1 MLSDNERRVV
11 DLIDE
16 GRVDLV
22 EYTQEL
28 VRFKTITPPDDG
40 RADGDDYRA
49 LQAMVGETL
58 GDLGFELE
66 TWEADAAELERFP
79 GSGVKPDRDLS
90 NMPILV
96 GSRQGSGGSR
106 SLILNGHYDVVP
118 PGIVEN
124 WRHDPFGGEIE
135 DGKIVGRGACDMK
148 GGIAA
153 MLQAV
158 RCIQDAGI
166 ELAGDLVVQT
176 VPDEESTCM
185 GTLSC
190 CQRGYRADAALI
202 PEPTD
207 LKVLVAMRGSLYGTI
222 TVLGRAGHAEMTQPH
237 WSEGGAVNAISKAVK
252 VIQALEELAD
262 DWRTRPDKQHKHLD
276 PDTII
281 PTVIKGGEWE
291 VTYPEQVEISF
302 GSMFSPSTRGAREE
316 IEAQL
321 MRVATLDPWLRKHP
335 PRLEAK
341 EWWYGAEVDEE
352 EPIVQVGLGALRD
365 LGLEPGLI
373 GYGSLTDAIH
383 LINYA
388 GIPTISIGP
397 GRQSAHMADE
407 YVEIEELVDTAKA
420 LAMVILRWCDVQGGR
435 GAGRRGLG
443 VVRAG
448 GE

>member
-1 MLSDNERRVV
+1 MLTGNERRVV
-11 DLIDE
+11 GLIDE
-16 GRVDLV
+16 GRADLV
-22 EYTQEL
+22 EYTQKL
-28 VRFKTITPPDDG
+28 VRFKTVTPPDDG
-40 RADGDDYRA
+40 RAEGDDYRA
-49 LQAMVGETL
+49 LQALVGETL
-58 GDLGFELE
+58 GSLGFELE

-79 GSGVKPDRDLS
+79 GSGVKPDRDLG

-96 GSRQGSGGSR
+96 GTRQGSGGSR

-118 PGIVEN
+118 PGLVEN
-124 WRHDPFGGEIE
+124 WRHEPFGAEV
-135 DGKIVGRGACDMK
+135 DGGRIYGRGTNDMK

-153 MLQAV
+153 MLQAL
-158 RCIQDAGI
+158 RFIRQAGL

-176 VPDEESTCM
+176 VPDEESSCM

-252 VIQALEELAD
+252 VLQGLEELAD
-262 DWRTRPDKQHKHLD
+262 DWRTRPENQHRYLD
-276 PDTII
+276 PNTLI
-281 PTVIKGGEWE
+281 PTVIQGGEWE
-291 VTYPEQVEISF
+291 VTYPEQVVISF
-302 GSMFSPSTRGAREE
+302 SAMFVPGTRDAREE
-316 IEAQL
+316 IEAHL
-321 MRVATLDPWLRKHP
+321 GRLAALDPWLREHP
-335 PRLEAK
+335 PQLETG

-352 EPIVQVGLGALRD
+352 EPIVQVGLWVLRD

-397 GRQSAHMADE
+397 GRQSTHMADE
-407 YVEIEELVDTAKA
+407 YVEIEELVDTTKA
-420 LAMVILRWCDVQGGR
+420 LAVAIMRWC
-435 GAGRRGLG
+435 G
-443 VVRAG
+443 V
-448 GE
+448 GEV

>member
-1 MLSDNERRVV
+1 MLIENGRQVV
-11 DLIDE
+11 SLSEE
-16 GRVDLV
+16 GRADLV
-22 EYTQEL
+22 EYTQKL
-28 VRFKTITPPDDG
+28 VRFKTVTPPDG
-40 RADGDDYRA
+40 GQAEGDDYRA
-49 LQAMVGETL
+49 LQALVGETL

-66 TWEADAAELERFP
+66 AWEVDAAELEQFP
-79 GSGVKPDRDLS
+79 GSGVKPGRDLG

-96 GSRQGSGGSR
+96 GTRQGSGGGR

-118 PGIVEN
+118 PGLIEN
-124 WRHDPFGGEIE
+124 WRHDPFGAEV
-135 DGKIVGRGACDMK
+135 DGGRIYGRGTNDMK

-153 MLQAV
+153 MLQAL
-158 RCIQDAGI
+158 RCIHRAGL
-166 ELAGDLVVQT
+166 ELAGDVVVQT

-237 WSEGGAVNAISKAVK
+237 WTEGGAVNAITKAVK
-252 VIQALEELAD
+252 VIQAMEELAG
-262 DWRTRPDKQHKHLD
+262 DWQTRPDKQHKYLD
-276 PDTII
+276 PDTIV
-281 PTVIKGGEWE
+281 PTVIRGGEWE

-302 GSMFSPSTRGAREE
+302 GAMFIPSTRDAREE
-316 IEAQL
+316 IKAQL
-321 MRVATLDPWLRKHP
+321 MRVAAIDPWLREHP
-335 PRLEAK
+335 PRLLAK

-352 EPIVQVGLGALRD
+352 EPIVQLGLAVLGD

-373 GYGSLTDAIH
+373 GYGSLTDAVH

-388 GIPTISIGP
+388 QIPTISIGP

-407 YVEIEELVDTAKA
+407 YVEIDELVDTAKV
-420 LAMVILRWCDVQGGR
+420 LAVAIMRWC
-435 GAGRRGLG
+435 G
-443 VVRAG
+443 VRDA
-448 GE
+448 